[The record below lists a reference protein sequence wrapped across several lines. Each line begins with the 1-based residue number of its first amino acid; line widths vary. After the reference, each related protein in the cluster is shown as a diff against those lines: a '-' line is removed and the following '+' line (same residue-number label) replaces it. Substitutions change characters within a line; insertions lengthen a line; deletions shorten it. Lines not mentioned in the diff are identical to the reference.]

1 MTEESSKVRIG
12 QFSESPVLA
21 VAKALGLGDKYG
33 VSWSTERV
41 ASSPGQFDSLRS
53 GDYDMV
59 VTSPDNV
66 LLYATT
72 PDNPLKSQ
80 LDLRLL
86 RPIDHGLGLALYT
99 SPKIAKKIDFSGC
112 RLGVDVMSSGFALLL
127 LRMLDNLGVDSAS
140 VDFEPVGATPKRLT
154 AITEGAI
161 SGSILNAE
169 AALAAEVVG
178 LRRWSTSAD
187 VSSQY
192 LGTVL
197 AQMAGP
203 IGDQSR
209 AFLDMWGEATRAI
222 LDLSPDRLIELL
234 TGVAPVLASPAYVSL
249 LQSPEFGCI
258 SGEEISVDDLMVL
271 ADIRAVSGAFT
282 PNREQID
289 QLVCGS

>member
-209 AFLDMWGEATRAI
+209 AFLDMWEEATRAI

-234 TGVAPVLASPAYVSL
+234 TGVAVRRTTFFGYLPSRMTRSIALDCSA
-249 LQSPEFGCI
+249 PE
-258 SGEEISVDDLMVL
+258 LRRL
-271 ADIRAVSGAFT
+271 
-282 PNREQID
+282 
-289 QLVCGS
+289 